1 MINSFKIE
9 KLDHGVLSMPNRTQ
23 NINSDL
29 DKYKAEKEK
38 QDKKEMSDRKFLN
51 SASQDTAKKLFLT
64 LEKKHFQFYAKR
76 ANIKISEAK
85 LDLKAMCIN
94 PIKAIKT
101 MNAIIELEQNK

>member
-1 MINSFKIE
+1 MFKAE
-9 KLDHGVLSMPNRTQ
+9 KLDHGVLSMPNRTR

-38 QDKKEMSDRKFLN
+38 SDKKIMEDRKFLN
-51 SASQDTAKKLFLT
+51 SISENSAKELFLT

-76 ANIKISEAK
+76 AGVKLSEAR

-94 PIKAIKT
+94 PAKAIKT
-101 MNAIIELEQNK
+101 FNAIIDLESKQ